1 MKKSVLGTY
10 SLQIANV
17 FFSFFMSIA
26 IARILGASERGE
38 LVIFVTSTNFMSTM
52 MEFCLGGAITYF
64 VASSRLD
71 IGQTFTTIIYWTFLS
86 LIIASALVFA
96 SPLLHLDQF
105 LFSKTGT
112 SAYVKCIF
120 VLVTVLGVFN
130 SLLGAVFTAKK
141 MFKVANL
148 LALSMLILTCAT
160 YGLLWAL
167 SRHAQ
172 QRFSSETIML
182 VTGAI
187 LVVKTATAII
197 LYNKFISIP
206 PSPGIPD
213 KKSLRALFSLSLI
226 NYVSNIVQF
235 LTYRMDFW
243 FVDYYAGNKTLGIYS
258 LSANLAQLF
267 WMLPHAVGAVLFP
280 NIASMDEQTALN
292 YARMLC
298 RMIFTFTAIMG
309 VVGGGVLGV
318 LIPYIYGIE
327 FSPASRL
334 FFILMIG
341 VLPFSIKIIIAAYY
355 AGIKRT
361 QIDMVSSVISFVAC
375 LALDIILIPKYGS
388 TGAAVATVVAYT
400 ANTVFMIFTFRHFT
414 RSPLSSFLLIRKE
427 DMQLLRSQVASMLR
441 RKAVKVAE

>member
-38 LVIFVTSTNFMSTM
+38 LVIFLTSTNFMSTM

-64 VASSRLD
+64 VASDKLD
-71 IGQTFTTIIYWTFLS
+71 IGKTFTTIIYWTFLS
-86 LIIASALVFA
+86 LMVASVLVFA

-105 LFSKTGT
+105 LFSRTGT
-112 SAYVKCIF
+112 SAYIKCIF
-120 VLVTVLGVFN
+120 ILVTVLGVFN
-130 SLLGAVFTAKK
+130 SLLGAIFTARK
-141 MFKVANL
+141 MFRLANL
-148 LALSMLILTCAT
+148 LALSVLILTSAT
-160 YGLLWAL
+160 YGALWAL
-167 SRHAQ
+167 SRYGHY
-172 QRFSSETIML
+172 RFSSETIML
-182 VTGAI
+182 VTNAI
-187 LVVKTATAII
+187 LVVKTVTAIV

-206 PSPGIPD
+206 PAASIPD
-213 KKSLRALFSLSLI
+213 KKSLRSLFSLSLI

-280 NIASMDEQTALN
+280 NIASMDEHKALS
-292 YARMLC
+292 YAQMLC
-298 RMIFTFTAIMG
+298 RMIFTFTSVMG
-309 VVGGGVLGV
+309 IIGGGVLGL

-334 FFILMIG
+334 FFILLIG

-355 AGIKRT
+355 AGIKKT
-361 QIDMVSSVISFVAC
+361 HIDMVSSMISFMAC
-375 LALDIILIPKYGS
+375 LVLDIILIPRYGS
-388 TGAAVATVVAYT
+388 LGAALATVVAYT
-400 ANTVFMIFTFRHFT
+400 ANTIFMIFTFSHFT
-414 RSPLSSFLLIRKE
+414 KSSLSSFLLIKKE
-427 DMQLLRSQVASMLR
+427 DVQLLKNQVSSMLR
-441 RKAVKVAE
+441 PVKVAE